1 MEKKEKTIKIFFLF
15 YSFVCKSCLIQYLLN
30 NRYDNRI
37 IPTDAT
43 FTCIKTIEINNQRY
57 KLQLWDN
64 PGMENYI
71 STIKLFFT
79 GCTFVVYVYDPFDRD
94 NFTHL
99 KIFEKLEDRLNNEKI
114 SKIVL
119 NIF

>member
-1 MEKKEKTIKIFFLF
+1 MEKKEKTIKIFFLG
-15 YSFVCKSCLIQYLLN
+15 YSFAGKSCLIQYLLK
-30 NRYDNRI
+30 NRYDNKVS
-37 IPTDAT
+37 PTVAT
-43 FTCIKTIEINNQRY
+43 FSSIMTIEINNQRY

-64 PGMENYI
+64 PGIEKYI
-71 STIKLFFT
+71 STIQLLFT

-94 NFTHL
+94 NFTNL